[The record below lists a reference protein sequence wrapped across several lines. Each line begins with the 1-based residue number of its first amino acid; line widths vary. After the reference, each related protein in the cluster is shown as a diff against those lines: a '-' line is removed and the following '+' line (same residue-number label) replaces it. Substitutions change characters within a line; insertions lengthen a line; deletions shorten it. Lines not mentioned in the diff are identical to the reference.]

1 MSFQSLESE
10 NRKSNEMKSRL
21 MVGVLAAL
29 ALVTAG
35 CFKSKTL
42 VVVNPD
48 GSGNIVVSSA
58 MSPQVAAMMGG
69 LGDSFGAALG
79 GDGAAKAEKKDPF
92 FDEAKLK
99 KAASG
104 FGEGVTYVKGRKSD
118 DNGWQGS
125 VAVYAFTDINKVKL
139 SLESSNMGPPGM
151 ENEAE
156 DDSKKKKDPVT
167 FEFAAGGTK
176 TLKINIPQPDDA
188 AKKKPAGEAA
198 PKADPAAAAM
208 MDAMLPQFK
217 GMEMSVGIQ
226 IKGEITG
233 SNAMNK
239 DDKGMITLMHMD
251 MDKMMTSPKFKEMMA
266 ASQGGEEPPPE
277 EMLGMPGVKVETNKV
292 VTITFK

>member
-1 MSFQSLESE
+1 
-10 NRKSNEMKSRL
+10 MKSRL
-21 MVGVLAAL
+21 MVGVLAAM

-79 GDGAAKAEKKDPF
+79 GADGAAAPKEKKDPF

-99 KAASG
+99 KAAAG
-104 FGEGVTYVKGRKSD
+104 FGEGVSYVKGRKSD

-125 VAVYAFTDINKVKL
+125 VAVYSFTDINKLKL
-139 SLESSNMGPPGM
+139 SLDNNSMAPPGM
-151 ENEAE
+151 
-156 DDSKKKKDPVT
+156 DDDKADDDKKKKDPVT
-167 FEFAAGGTK
+167 FNFTGGDTK
-176 TLKINIPQPDDA
+176 TLKINLPQPDEETKKKAVA
-188 AKKKPAGEAA
+188 AK
-198 PKADPAAAAM
+198 PKADPAALAM

-217 GMEMSVGIQ
+217 GMEMSVAVQVKGQ
-226 IKGEITG
+226 ITE

-239 DDKGMITLMHMD
+239 DDKGTVVLMHMEI
-251 MDKMMTSPKFKEMMA
+251 DKMMASPKFKEMMA
-266 ASQGGEEPPPE
+266 RSQDGDEPPAE

-292 VTITFK
+292 VTISFK